1 MRSQK
6 AHRKLKAHCS
16 SSPARDTRIANQI
29 LLVKETKKE
38 KREDFKKE
46 VYGTKRKERHG
57 FPKGYNLVLCASMRS
72 LAAKGF

>member
-46 VYGTKRKERHG
+46 VMVLRIKTKAQQIEK
-57 FPKGYNLVLCASMRS
+57 FKSIVL
-72 LAAKGF
+72 